1 VEGPAALRRKQ
12 GTATLSE
19 ARSKLVILGIGD
31 DGLAGLTESA
41 RRLVLEADLIL
52 GAPSTLTL
60 VESVRARKQALEPD
74 MSVALRQVR
83 EALEVAKPVLISSG
97 DPLFYGVARYLC
109 DRLGKDVF
117 EVVPHVSSMQ
127 LAFARIKESW
137 EDAYLTNLAGRP
149 IEAVID
155 RIRTAEKI
163 GLFSSEECPPARLA
177 KELLERGIDYFR
189 AYVCENLGSPDERV
203 TQSELADLATMEFN
217 PLHVMILIR
226 KPNRPDRASRASRH
240 RLFGNPDD
248 AFAQSLPKRG
258 LVTHAE
264 VRSIALA
271 QLDIRATS
279 IVWDIGAGSGSVAI
293 EAAQLAQLGTVYAI
307 EPEAADIALIQANAE
322 EFGVPNVRALLG
334 RAPEVLAALPEPDAI
349 FVGGTGRQVDL
360 VLSAAYSRLIQ
371 GGSMAVN
378 VATIEGLAT
387 AYHTLKNLA
396 GEVRVWNVSVAR
408 GIEQMDRLR
417 FEAINPTFL
426 LAVTK
431 RDESHD

>member
-1 VEGPAALRRKQ
+1 
-12 GTATLSE
+12 
-19 ARSKLVILGIGD
+19 
-31 DGLAGLTESA
+31 
-41 RRLVLEADLIL
+41 
-52 GAPSTLTL
+52 
-60 VESVRARKQALEPD
+60 

-83 EALEVAKPVLISSG
+83 EALEYKSPVLVSSG

-109 DRLGKDVF
+109 DRLGKDLF

-137 EDAYLTNLAGRP
+137 EDAYLTSLTGRP

-163 GLFSSEECPPARLA
+163 GLFSSDECTPARLA
-177 KELLERGIDYFR
+177 QELLDRGIDYFR

-203 TQSELADLATMEFN
+203 TQAALADLASMEFN
-217 PLHVMILIR
+217 PLNVMILIR
-226 KPNRPDRASRASRH
+226 EPNRPDRASRASRH

-258 LVTHAE
+258 LITQAE
-264 VRSIALA
+264 VRAIALA

-293 EAAQLAQLGTVYAI
+293 EAAQLASQGMVYAI
-307 EPEAADIALIQANAE
+307 EPEPSDIALIQANAE
-322 EFGVPNVRALLG
+322 LFGVPNVRAVLG
-334 RAPEVLAALPEPDAI
+334 RAPEVLASLPEPEAI

-360 VLSAAYSRLIQ
+360 VLSAAFARLCQ

-387 AYHTLKNLA
+387 AYHTLKALA
-396 GEVRVWNVSVAR
+396 GDGPGLERVDLARHRANGAAAVRV
-408 GIEQMDRLR
+408 DRSDVPAGGHQTR
-417 FEAINPTFL
+417 
-426 LAVTK
+426 
-431 RDESHD
+431 